1 MSVIQIIIISAA
13 IILCT
18 LIIGFLFPLFDSI
31 KEKLNDRNINTNDCE
46 IFYEAIRLR
55 RAWKSISQRW
65 LICDYMFKIIPFECT
80 SIILYLETFAPDGKE
95 TALAVFGF
103 SIISMIII
111 ILPFAVRPYEQMK
124 AYRKAYLV
132 INSLIYL
139 FIQHGIVLTKKVKKR

>member
-65 LICDYMFKIIPFECT
+65 LNRN
-80 SIILYLETFAPDGKE
+80 
-95 TALAVFGF
+95 GF
-103 SIISMIII
+103 QRAIQQSNIISISI
-111 ILPFAVRPYEQMK
+111 
-124 AYRKAYLV
+124 
-132 INSLIYL
+132 
-139 FIQHGIVLTKKVKKR
+139 